1 MIESKLIKIKCKE
14 LILMS
19 LFVLIIQVSPVQ
31 KSMKHPMIMDQDRI
45 TKIRVRNN
53 SNCCA
58 MFRMKTK
65 I

>member
-1 MIESKLIKIKCKE
+1 
-14 LILMS
+14 MS
-19 LFVLIIQVSPVQ
+19 LFVLIIQVSSVQ

-53 SNCCA
+53 SNCCV